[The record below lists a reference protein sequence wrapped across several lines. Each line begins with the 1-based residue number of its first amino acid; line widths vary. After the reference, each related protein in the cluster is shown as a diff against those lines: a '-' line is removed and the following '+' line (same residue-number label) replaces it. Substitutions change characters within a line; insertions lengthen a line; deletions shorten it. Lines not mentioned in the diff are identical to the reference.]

1 MSGQSPAARDGAHM
15 RRALANALKGWG
27 QTAPNPMVGAVVVS
41 GDDAV
46 ADGWHARYGEAHAE
60 VMALR
65 SAGDRARGAT
75 LYVTL
80 EPCAHHGKT
89 PPCVEAITAAGIARV
104 VIAAR
109 DPNPLAGG
117 GAGKLGAAGIDVT
130 EGVEEDAA
138 RELNAAFFNSFA
150 SDRPWVVLKLAISA
164 DGGVADPTGQR
175 RWITGESSRREVHR
189 MRANVDAVA
198 VGIATVLADDP
209 DLTVRDVEP
218 PRRQPTRLV
227 FDSSLRLPPTA
238 RVARTA
244 RETPTI
250 VIASVDHPDR
260 RKALEALGV
269 EVIVAAGLV
278 EALRRL
284 RDRGL
289 RSILLEGG
297 PTLAGAFLTAGLVDR
312 LAVFS
317 SPVLLGA
324 NAPQA
329 FTTAPESFQRSLEGF
344 PVVEHRRFDE
354 DSLIVRALRPIP
366 RRLAR

>member
-1 MSGQSPAARDGAHM
+1 MSGQSPAARDGAQM
-15 RRALANALKGWG
+15 RRALANAENGWG

-41 GDDAV
+41 GDQVV

-65 SAGDRARGAT
+65 AAGDRARGAT

-89 PPCVEAITAAGIARV
+89 PPCVDAIIGAGVARV
-104 VIAAR
+104 VIATR

-117 GAGKLGAAGIDVT
+117 GLEKLRGAGIDVT

-150 SDRPWVVLKLAISA
+150 SDRPWVILKLAASA
-164 DGGVADPTGQR
+164 DGGIADPTGQR

-209 DLTVRDVEP
+209 DLTVRDAAM

-227 FDSSLRLPPTA
+227 FDSNMRLPATA
-238 RVARTA
+238 RVTRTA
-244 RETPTI
+244 RDTPTI
-250 VIASVDHPDR
+250 VIARVDTLDR
-260 RKALEALGV
+260 RNALEALGV
-269 EVIVAAGLV
+269 RVIFAADLV
-278 EALRRL
+278 QALHRIGE
-284 RDRGL
+284 RGI

-297 PTLAGAFLTAGLVDR
+297 PTLAGSFLTAGLVDR

-317 SPVLLGA
+317 SPILLGP

-329 FTTAPESFQRSLEGF
+329 FGGAPERFRNSLEGF
-344 PVVEHRRFDE
+344 PVVESRRFDE
-354 DSLIVRALRPIP
+354 DSLIIRALRPIP
-366 RRLAR
+366 RPPTR